1 MAEQSKEI
9 VAQLPYL
16 RRYARALTGSQK
28 LGDQYVRICLEAI
41 LAEPSR
47 ISADKDLRLQL
58 FTVFHEA
65 WHAVHSAI
73 GDVETPGSEAEP
85 GGKAGARPRLEQR
98 LASLPSEERQVL
110 LLVSLEG
117 FSIDQTATI
126 LGLTSK
132 EVEAKLNQARAD
144 IMRQEPTKVLIIED
158 EPLIAMDI
166 AQIVQDLGHTVCGTA
181 ARKDE
186 ALTAAKRTK
195 PGLVLAD
202 IQLKEGDSGIEAVQE
217 ILQSIDVP
225 VIFVTGFPE
234 RLLTGEGLEPAF
246 LVTKPFDAETLKTAI
261 GQALSVQ
268 HVPAA

>member
-1 MAEQSKEI
+1 MTDQSKEI
-9 VAQLPYL
+9 VTQLPYL

-28 LGDQYVRICLEAI
+28 RGDQYVRICLEAI
-41 LAEPSR
+41 LAEPSQ
-47 ISADKDLRLQL
+47 ISDHKDLRLQL
-58 FTVFHEA
+58 FKVFHDA
-65 WHAVHSAI
+65 WRVLNSTI
-73 GDVETPGSEAEP
+73 GEVEPSDNEP
-85 GGKAGARPRLEQR
+85 RPRLEQR
-98 LASLPSEERQVL
+98 LAALPPEERQVL
-110 LLVSLEG
+110 LLISLEG
-117 FSIDQTATI
+117 FSIEQTARI
-126 LGLTSK
+126 LSLSTA
-132 EVEAKLNQARAD
+132 EVEAKLSDARAD

-186 ALTAAKRTK
+186 ALAVAKEEG

-268 HVPAA
+268 QTVAG

>member
-1 MAEQSKEI
+1 MAEQSREI

-28 LGDQYVRICLEAI
+28 RGDQYVRICLETI

-47 ISADKDLRLQL
+47 ISAGKDLRLQL

-65 WHAVHSAI
+65 WRAVHNAI
-73 GDVETPGSEAEP
+73 GDVEGQASQASA
-85 GGKAGARPRLEQR
+85 GGDGTRARLEQR
-98 LASLPSEERQVL
+98 LAALPSAERQVL

-126 LGLTSK
+126 LGMAPA
-132 EVEAKLNQARAD
+132 EVEAKLTQARAD

-186 ALTAAKRTK
+186 ALTVARATE

-268 HVPAA
+268 HVPA

>member
-1 MAEQSKEI
+1 MTDRSKEI

-28 LGDQYVRICLEAI
+28 RGDQYVRVCLEAI
-41 LAEPSR
+41 LAEPSQ
-47 ISADKDLRLQL
+47 ISEQEDLRLQL
-58 FTVFHEA
+58 FKVFHDA
-65 WHAVHSAI
+65 WHVVNSAI
-73 GDVETPGSEAEP
+73 GEVEPSANES
-85 GGKAGARPRLEQR
+85 RPQLEQR
-98 LASLPSEERQVL
+98 LAALPSAERQVL

-117 FSIDQTATI
+117 FSIDQTARI
-126 LGLTSK
+126 LSLNTA
-132 EVEAKLNQARAD
+132 EVEAKLSEARAD
-144 IMRQEPTKVLIIED
+144 IMRQRPTKVLIIED

-186 ALTAAKRTK
+186 ALAVAKEKT

-202 IQLKEGDSGIEAVQE
+202 IQLKEGDSGIETVQE
-217 ILQSIDVP
+217 ILRSIDVP
-225 VIFVTGFPE
+225 VVFVTGFPE

-268 HVPAA
+268 